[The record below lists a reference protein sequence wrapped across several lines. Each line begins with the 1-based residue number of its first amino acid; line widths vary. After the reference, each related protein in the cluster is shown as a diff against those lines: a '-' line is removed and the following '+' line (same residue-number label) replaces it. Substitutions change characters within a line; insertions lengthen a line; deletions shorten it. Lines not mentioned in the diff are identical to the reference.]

1 MKASGLPESRQTFL
15 PERLF
20 LLPFLYQGISS
31 VGGTPEQVERAFP
44 GEPRKG
50 CSPPARASI
59 QTSATVFLSPCPC
72 FSLWGLTSSGS
83 ICLSVRLSCVSFFA
97 RLAASSLP
105 RTSRFSLSA
114 HGAAPS
120 AQSPSAAS
128 ASPLCSSSALSSPF
142 TFKCLCP
149 SSALPFPVYLLAP
162 SHSRLFPSS
171 FLPCLLQ

>member
-31 VGGTPEQVERAFP
+31 VGGTPERVERAFP

-120 AQSPSAAS
+120 AQSPLSAPPPPYPLHSHSSVFARPLP
-128 ASPLCSSSALSSPF
+128 SPLLP
-142 TFKCLCP
+142 TF
-149 SSALPFPVYLLAP
+149 SLPLTPA
-162 SHSRLFPSS
+162 S
-171 FLPCLLQ
+171 FLPPFFCIMTWET